1 MGGRLNHLA
10 LTVSDINA
18 SEAAFYG
25 PVLDHLGFAKVEDVP
40 GTMTLWHHAEDRLA
54 LNLWQ
59 ARGDGPVPGHG
70 HDRRRPGLH
79 HAAFDAATRD
89 EVDALHAL
97 LVEKRI
103 AVLDPPTEYPR
114 YAPGYYA
121 VYFAD
126 PDGLKFELV
135 HMPALPD

>member
-10 LTVSDINA
+10 LTVSDLPA
-18 SEAAFYG
+18 SEASFYA
-25 PVLDHLGFAKVEDVP
+25 PVLGQLGFAKVEDVP
-40 GTMTLWHHAEDRLA
+40 GTMTLWHHARDA
-54 LNLWQ
+54 FAVNLWQ
-59 ARGDGPVPGHG
+59 SRGDGPA
-70 HDRRRPGLH
+70 HDRYRPGFH
-79 HAAFDAATRD
+79 HAAFDATTRD

-103 AVLDPPTEYPR
+103 AVLDPPAEYPQ

-126 PDGLKFELV
+126 PDGLKFELAF
-135 HMPALPD
+135 MPTLPD